1 VKVRFLADAD
11 LNRVIVSGVLRREPS
26 LDFLTAQAAGAA
38 AHLAGI
44 GSIGVGKPAGVAA
57 ALKLTRT
64 RVMLQARMTDDRL
77 LYESWRIPG
86 SYFNRMLDCGDRYDQ
101 WAQIALECFAP
112 RHFG

>member
-1 VKVRFLADAD
+1 MKVRFLADAG
-11 LNRVIVSGVLRREPS
+11 LNKAIVSGVLRREPS
-26 LDFLTAQAAGAA
+26 VDFG
-38 AHLAGI
+38 G
-44 GSIGVGKPAGVAA
+44 IGVGKPAGVAA